1 MPKNNKKRKS
11 RRKFNQDSDVSI
23 ISSNTKEEITV
34 GPVELPSIM
43 TVGEL
48 SLIISQ
54 SNVDTIKSLMRLG
67 IMATVNETIEF
78 DVAAKVAASFEI
90 GVLKPK
96 EKESSNID
104 SKIGA
109 DDSLTEDN
117 AITRPPIITVLG
129 HVDHGK
135 TTLLDR
141 IRGESV
147 VDSEAGGITQSI
159 GAYQTLYKEKQLTF
173 IDTPGHQSFTSMRAN
188 GVQVT
193 DIVILVVAAD
203 DGVMPQT
210 IEAIDHAKA
219 AGVPMVIAINKMD
232 VPGADV
238 GRLKGQLAE
247 HDIVV
252 EDYGGDVVSVE
263 ISALKGDGID
273 SLLDSLLLVAEIE
286 ELKGNPDRFGVG
298 VVIESLV
305 EKSKGI
311 MATILVKSGTIR
323 IGDYIISGTTRGR
336 IKTMVDGFEKN
347 ILEAGPSTPVK
358 VLGLSPMPLSGD
370 QFDIVENDRT
380 AREIVASREKYS
392 RSRQESKSQTT
403 MEEVLRRVH
412 SSDAKELRLVVKT
425 GTYGSVDA
433 VNRALGQVSDSD
445 VQVKILRSAPGSV
458 SESDVMLASASD
470 AMIVG
475 FETSLDQGAKGLA
488 GNHNIVISL
497 YDVIYN
503 LVDDIR
509 NSAKSLLD
517 PSYTQ
522 SVIGH
527 ALVQEIF
534 PRGKR
539 ERIAGIRITDGTFKR
554 NSRLRVIR
562 SGEVLHEGAITSMK
576 HLSENVRELTNNF
589 EGGVM
594 IDGFHSY
601 EEQDILEAYEVITN

>member
-1 MPKNNKKRKS
+1 MPRNNKKLNR
-11 RRKFNQDSDVSI
+11 RRKFKQNSDVST
-23 ISSNTKEEITV
+23 ISSDTKQEIVV
-34 GPVELPSIM
+34 GPVELPPIM

-54 SNVDTIKSLMRLG
+54 SNVDTIKSLIRLG

-104 SKIGA
+104 SKIGV

-147 VDSEAGGITQSI
+147 VDSEAGGITQGI
-159 GAYQTLYKEKQLTF
+159 GAYQTLYKEKKITF
-173 IDTPGHQSFTSMRAN
+173 IDTPGHQAFTSMRAN

-193 DIVILVVAAD
+193 DIAILVVAAD

-210 IEAIDHAKA
+210 IEAIDHSKA

-232 VPGADV
+232 VTGADV

-273 SLLDSLLLVAEIE
+273 SLLDSLLLVAEVE
-286 ELKGNPDRFGVG
+286 ELKGNPERFGVG

-305 EKSKGI
+305 EKSKGV

-323 IGDYIISGTTRGR
+323 VGDYIISGTTRGR
-336 IKTMVDGFEKN
+336 IKTMVDGFGKN

-358 VLGLSPMPLSGD
+358 ILGLNSMPLSGD
-370 QFDIVENDRT
+370 QFDVVENDRT

-392 RSRQESKSQTT
+392 RSRQENKSQTT

-412 SSDAKELRLVVKT
+412 SSDAKELRLVIKT

-433 VNRALGQVSDSD
+433 VNRAIIQLSDSD
-445 VQVKILRSAPGSV
+445 VQVKILRSAAGSV

-475 FETSLDQGAKGLA
+475 FETSTDQGARSLA
-488 GNHNIVISL
+488 NNHNIVISL
-497 YDVIYN
+497 YDIIYN

-517 PSYTQ
+517 PSYKQ
-522 SVIGH
+522 SVTGH

-539 ERIAGIRITDGTFKR
+539 ERIAGIRITDGIFKR

-562 SGEVLHEGAITSMK
+562 SGEILHEGAITSMK
-576 HLSENVRELTNNF
+576 HLSENVRELKNNF

-601 EEQDILEAYEVITN
+601 EEQDILEAYELVTE

>member
-1 MPKNNKKRKS
+1 MAKNNKKLNR
-11 RRKFNQDSDVSI
+11 RRKFKQNSDI
-23 ISSNTKEEITV
+23 ATISSDTKQDIVV

-48 SLIISQ
+48 SSIISQ

-67 IMATVNETIEF
+67 IMATVNETVEF

-96 EKESSNID
+96 DKESSNID
-104 SKIGA
+104 SKIGV

-173 IDTPGHQSFTSMRAN
+173 IDTPGHQAFTSMRAN

-193 DIVILVVAAD
+193 DIAILVVAAD

-210 IEAIDHAKA
+210 IEAIDHSKA
-219 AGVPMVIAINKMD
+219 AGVPMVIAINKID

-286 ELKGNPDRFGVG
+286 ELKGNPERFGVG

-305 EKSKGI
+305 EKSKGV

-336 IKTMVDGFEKN
+336 IKTMVDGFGKN

-358 VLGLSPMPLSGD
+358 ILGLNSMPLSGD
-370 QFDIVENDRT
+370 QFDVVENDRT

-392 RSRQESKSQTT
+392 RSRQENKSQTT

-412 SSDAKELRLVVKT
+412 SSDAKELRLVIKT

-433 VNRALGQVSDSD
+433 VNRAIIQLSDSD
-445 VQVKILRSAPGSV
+445 VQVKILRSAAGSV

-475 FETSLDQGAKGLA
+475 FETSTDQGARNLA
-488 GNHNIVISL
+488 NNHNIVISL
-497 YDVIYN
+497 YDIIYN
-503 LVDDIR
+503 LVDDIK

-517 PSYTQ
+517 PSYKQ

-539 ERIAGIRITDGTFKR
+539 ERIAGIRITDGILKR
-554 NSRLRVIR
+554 NSRIRVIR
-562 SGEVLHEGAITSMK
+562 SGEILHEGAITSMK

-601 EEQDILEAYEVITN
+601 EEQDILEAYELVTE

>member
-1 MPKNNKKRKS
+1 MPRNNKKLNR
-11 RRKFNQDSDVSI
+11 RRKFKRNSDIST
-23 ISSNTKEEITV
+23 ISSDTKQEIVV

-104 SKIGA
+104 SKIGV

-159 GAYQTLYKEKQLTF
+159 GAYQTLYKEKKLTF
-173 IDTPGHQSFTSMRAN
+173 IDTPGHQAFTSMRAN

-193 DIVILVVAAD
+193 DIAILVVAAD

-210 IEAIDHAKA
+210 IEAIDHSKA
-219 AGVPMVIAINKMD
+219 AGVPMVIAINKID
-232 VPGADV
+232 VTGADV

-273 SLLDSLLLVAEIE
+273 SLLDSLLLVAEVE
-286 ELKGNPDRFGVG
+286 ELKGNPERFGVG

-305 EKSKGI
+305 EKSKGV
-311 MATILVKSGTIR
+311 MATVLVKSGTIR
-323 IGDYIISGTTRGR
+323 VSDYIISGTTRGR
-336 IKTMVDGFEKN
+336 IKTMVDGFGKN

-358 VLGLSPMPLSGD
+358 ILGLNSMPLSGD
-370 QFDIVENDRT
+370 QFDVVENDRT

-392 RSRQESKSQTT
+392 RSRQENKSQTT

-412 SSDAKELRLVVKT
+412 SSDAKELRLVIKT

-433 VNRALGQVSDSD
+433 VNRAIIQLSDSD
-445 VQVKILRSAPGSV
+445 VQVKILRSAAGSV

-475 FETSLDQGAKGLA
+475 FETSTDQGARNLA
-488 GNHNIVISL
+488 NNHNIVISL
-497 YDVIYN
+497 YDIIYN

-517 PSYTQ
+517 PSYKQ
-522 SVIGH
+522 SVTGH

-539 ERIAGIRITDGTFKR
+539 ERIAGIRITDGIFKR

-562 SGEVLHEGAITSMK
+562 SGEILHEGAITSMK
-576 HLSENVRELTNNF
+576 HLSENVRELANNF

-594 IDGFHSY
+594 IDGFHNY
-601 EEQDILEAYEVITN
+601 EEQDILEAYELVTE

>member
-1 MPKNNKKRKS
+1 MPKNNRRVNR
-11 RRKFNQDSDVSI
+11 RRKFKKNSDISTV
-23 ISSNTKEEITV
+23 SSNTKQEIAV
-34 GPVELPSIM
+34 GPVELPSMM

-54 SNVDTIKSLMRLG
+54 SNVDTIKSLIRLG

-96 EKESSNID
+96 EKESSNVD
-104 SKIGA
+104 SKIGV

-159 GAYQTLYKEKQLTF
+159 GAYQTLYKEKKLTF
-173 IDTPGHQSFTSMRAN
+173 IDTPGHQAFTSMRAN

-193 DIVILVVAAD
+193 DIAILVVAAD

-210 IEAIDHAKA
+210 IEAIDHSKA
-219 AGVPMVIAINKMD
+219 AGVPMVIAINKID
-232 VPGADV
+232 VTGADV

-286 ELKGNPDRFGVG
+286 ELKGNPERFGVG

-323 IGDYIISGTTRGR
+323 IGDDIISGTTRGR
-336 IKTMVDGFEKN
+336 IKTMVDGFGKN

-358 VLGLSPMPLSGD
+358 ILGLSSMPLSGD
-370 QFDIVENDRT
+370 QFDVVENDRT

-412 SSDAKELRLVVKT
+412 SSDAKELRLVIKT

-433 VNRALGQVSDSD
+433 VNRAIIQLSDSD
-445 VQVKILRSAPGSV
+445 VQVKILRSAAGSV

-475 FETSLDQGAKGLA
+475 FETSTDQGARSLA
-488 GNHNIVISL
+488 NNHNIVISL
-497 YDVIYN
+497 YDIIYN

-517 PSYTQ
+517 PSYKQ

-539 ERIAGIRITDGTFKR
+539 ERIAGIRITDGIFKR

-562 SGEVLHEGAITSMK
+562 SGEILHEGVITSMK

-601 EEQDILEAYEVITN
+601 EEQDILEAYELVTE

>member
-1 MPKNNKKRKS
+1 MPRNNKKLNK
-11 RRKFNQDSDVSI
+11 RRNFKQNSDVST
-23 ISSNTKEEITV
+23 ISSDTKQEIVV
-34 GPVELPSIM
+34 GPVELPPIM

-104 SKIGA
+104 SKIGV

-147 VDSEAGGITQSI
+147 VDSEAGGITQGI
-159 GAYQTLYKEKQLTF
+159 GAYQTLYKEKKLTF
-173 IDTPGHQSFTSMRAN
+173 IDTPGHQAFTSMRAN

-193 DIVILVVAAD
+193 DIAILVVAAD

-210 IEAIDHAKA
+210 IEAIDHSKA
-219 AGVPMVIAINKMD
+219 AGVPMVIAINKID
-232 VPGADV
+232 ATGADV

-286 ELKGNPDRFGVG
+286 ELKGNPERFGVG

-305 EKSKGI
+305 EKSKGV

-323 IGDYIISGTTRGR
+323 VGDYIISGTTRGR
-336 IKTMVDGFEKN
+336 IKTMVDGFGKN

-358 VLGLSPMPLSGD
+358 ILGLNSMPLSGD
-370 QFDIVENDRT
+370 QFDVVENDRT

-392 RSRQESKSQTT
+392 RSRQENKSQTT

-412 SSDAKELRLVVKT
+412 SSDAKELRLVIKT

-433 VNRALGQVSDSD
+433 VNRAIIQLSDSD
-445 VQVKILRSAPGSV
+445 VQVKILRSAAGSV

-475 FETSLDQGAKGLA
+475 FETSTDQGARSLA
-488 GNHNIVISL
+488 NNHNIVISL
-497 YDVIYN
+497 YDIIYN

-517 PSYTQ
+517 PSYKQ
-522 SVIGH
+522 SVTGH

-539 ERIAGIRITDGTFKR
+539 ERIAGIRITDGIFKR

-562 SGEVLHEGAITSMK
+562 SGEILHEGAITSMK
-576 HLSENVRELTNNF
+576 HLSENVRELANNF

-594 IDGFHSY
+594 IDGFHNY
-601 EEQDILEAYEVITN
+601 EEQDILEAYELVTE

>member
-1 MPKNNKKRKS
+1 MPRNNKKLNR
-11 RRKFNQDSDVSI
+11 RRKFKRNSDIST
-23 ISSNTKEEITV
+23 ISSDTKQEIVV

-96 EKESSNID
+96 DKESSNID
-104 SKIGA
+104 SKIGV

-159 GAYQTLYKEKQLTF
+159 GAYQTLYKEKKLTF
-173 IDTPGHQSFTSMRAN
+173 IDTPGHQAFTSMRAN

-193 DIVILVVAAD
+193 DIAILVVAAD

-210 IEAIDHAKA
+210 IEAIDHSKA
-219 AGVPMVIAINKMD
+219 AGVPMVIAINKID

-286 ELKGNPDRFGVG
+286 ELKGNPERFGVG

-305 EKSKGI
+305 EKSKGV
-311 MATILVKSGTIR
+311 MATVLVKSGTIR
-323 IGDYIISGTTRGR
+323 VSDYIISGTTRGR
-336 IKTMVDGFEKN
+336 IKTMVDGFGKN

-358 VLGLSPMPLSGD
+358 ILGLNSMPLSGD
-370 QFDIVENDRT
+370 QFDVVENDRT

-392 RSRQESKSQTT
+392 RSRQENKSQTT

-412 SSDAKELRLVVKT
+412 SSDAKELRLVIKT

-433 VNRALGQVSDSD
+433 VNRAIIQLSDSD
-445 VQVKILRSAPGSV
+445 VQVKILRSAAGSV

-475 FETSLDQGAKGLA
+475 FETSTDQGARNLA
-488 GNHNIVISL
+488 NNHNIVISL
-497 YDVIYN
+497 YDIIYN

-517 PSYTQ
+517 PSYKQ
-522 SVIGH
+522 SVTGH

-539 ERIAGIRITDGTFKR
+539 ERIAGIRITDGIFKR

-562 SGEVLHEGAITSMK
+562 SGEILHEGAITSMK
-576 HLSENVRELTNNF
+576 HLSENVRELANNF

-594 IDGFHSY
+594 IDGFHNY
-601 EEQDILEAYEVITN
+601 EEQDILEAYELVTE

>member
-1 MPKNNKKRKS
+1 M
-11 RRKFNQDSDVSI
+11 
-23 ISSNTKEEITV
+23 
-34 GPVELPSIM
+34 
-43 TVGEL
+43 
-48 SLIISQ
+48 
-54 SNVDTIKSLMRLG
+54 
-67 IMATVNETIEF
+67 
-78 DVAAKVAASFEI
+78 
-90 GVLKPK
+90 
-96 EKESSNID
+96 
-104 SKIGA
+104 
-109 DDSLTEDN
+109 
-117 AITRPPIITVLG
+117 
-129 HVDHGK
+129 
-135 TTLLDR
+135 
-141 IRGESV
+141 
-147 VDSEAGGITQSI
+147 
-159 GAYQTLYKEKQLTF
+159 
-173 IDTPGHQSFTSMRAN
+173 
-188 GVQVT
+188 QVT
-193 DIVILVVAAD
+193 DIAILVVAAD

-210 IEAIDHAKA
+210 IEAIDHSKA
-219 AGVPMVIAINKMD
+219 AGVPMVIAINKID
-232 VPGADV
+232 VTGADV

-286 ELKGNPDRFGVG
+286 ELKGNPERFGVG

-323 IGDYIISGTTRGR
+323 IGDDIISGTTRGR
-336 IKTMVDGFEKN
+336 IKTMVDGFGKN

-358 VLGLSPMPLSGD
+358 ILGLSSMPLSGD
-370 QFDIVENDRT
+370 QFDVVENDRT

-412 SSDAKELRLVVKT
+412 SSDAKELRLVIKT

-433 VNRALGQVSDSD
+433 VNRAIIQLSDSD
-445 VQVKILRSAPGSV
+445 VQVKILRSAAGSV

-475 FETSLDQGAKGLA
+475 FETSTDQGARSLA
-488 GNHNIVISL
+488 NNHNIVISL
-497 YDVIYN
+497 YDIIYN

-517 PSYTQ
+517 PSYKQ

-539 ERIAGIRITDGTFKR
+539 ERIAGIRITDGIFTR
-554 NSRLRVIR
+554 HSRLRVIR
-562 SGEVLHEGAITSMK
+562 SGEILHEGVITSMK

>member
-1 MPKNNKKRKS
+1 MPRNNKKLDK
-11 RRKFNQDSDVSI
+11 RRKFKQNSDVST
-23 ISSNTKEEITV
+23 ISSDTKQEIVV
-34 GPVELPSIM
+34 GPVELPPIM

-104 SKIGA
+104 SKIGV

-147 VDSEAGGITQSI
+147 VDSEAGGITQGI
-159 GAYQTLYKEKQLTF
+159 GAYQTLYKEKKLTF
-173 IDTPGHQSFTSMRAN
+173 IDTPGHQAFTSMRAN

-193 DIVILVVAAD
+193 DIAILVVAAD

-210 IEAIDHAKA
+210 IEAIDHSKA
-219 AGVPMVIAINKMD
+219 AGVPMVIAINKID
-232 VPGADV
+232 ATGADV

-286 ELKGNPDRFGVG
+286 ELKGNPERFGVG

-305 EKSKGI
+305 EKSKGV

-323 IGDYIISGTTRGR
+323 VGDYIISGTTRGR
-336 IKTMVDGFEKN
+336 IKTMVDGFGKN

-358 VLGLSPMPLSGD
+358 ILGLNSMPLSGD
-370 QFDIVENDRT
+370 QFDVVENDRT

-392 RSRQESKSQTT
+392 RSRQENKSQTT

-412 SSDAKELRLVVKT
+412 SSDAKELRLVIKT

-433 VNRALGQVSDSD
+433 VNRAIIQLSDSD
-445 VQVKILRSAPGSV
+445 VQVKILRSAAGSV

-475 FETSLDQGAKGLA
+475 FETSTDQGARSLA
-488 GNHNIVISL
+488 NNHNIVISL
-497 YDVIYN
+497 YDIIYN

-517 PSYTQ
+517 PSYKQ
-522 SVIGH
+522 SVTGH

-539 ERIAGIRITDGTFKR
+539 ERIAGIRITDGIFKR

-562 SGEVLHEGAITSMK
+562 SGEILHEGAITSMK
-576 HLSENVRELTNNF
+576 HLSENVRELANNF

-594 IDGFHSY
+594 IDGFHNY
-601 EEQDILEAYEVITN
+601 EEQDILEAYELVTE

>member
-1 MPKNNKKRKS
+1 MPKNNKKLNR
-11 RRKFNQDSDVSI
+11 RRKFKRNSDISTVS
-23 ISSNTKEEITV
+23 SDTKQEIVV
-34 GPVELPSIM
+34 GPVELPSMM

-54 SNVDTIKSLMRLG
+54 SNVDTIKSLIRLG

-96 EKESSNID
+96 EKESSNVD
-104 SKIGA
+104 SKIGV

-159 GAYQTLYKEKQLTF
+159 GAYQTLYKEKKLTF
-173 IDTPGHQSFTSMRAN
+173 IDTPGHQAFTSMRAN

-193 DIVILVVAAD
+193 DIAILVVAAD

-210 IEAIDHAKA
+210 IEAIDHSKA
-219 AGVPMVIAINKMD
+219 AGVPMVIAINKID
-232 VPGADV
+232 VTGADV

-286 ELKGNPDRFGVG
+286 ELKGNPERFGVG

-336 IKTMVDGFEKN
+336 IKTMVDGFGKN

-358 VLGLSPMPLSGD
+358 ILGLSSMPLSGD
-370 QFDIVENDRT
+370 QFDVVENDRT

-412 SSDAKELRLVVKT
+412 SSDAKELRLVIKT

-433 VNRALGQVSDSD
+433 VNRAIIQLSDSD
-445 VQVKILRSAPGSV
+445 VQVKILRSAAGSV

-475 FETSLDQGAKGLA
+475 FETSTDQGARSLA
-488 GNHNIVISL
+488 NNHNIVISL
-497 YDVIYN
+497 YDIIYN

-517 PSYTQ
+517 PSYKQ

-539 ERIAGIRITDGTFKR
+539 ERIAGIRITDGIFKR

-562 SGEVLHEGAITSMK
+562 SGETLHEGVITSMK

-594 IDGFHSY
+594 IDGFHNY
-601 EEQDILEAYEVITN
+601 EEQDILEAYELVTE

>member
-1 MPKNNKKRKS
+1 M
-11 RRKFNQDSDVSI
+11 
-23 ISSNTKEEITV
+23 

-48 SLIISQ
+48 SSIISQ

-67 IMATVNETIEF
+67 IMATVNETVEF

-96 EKESSNID
+96 DKESSNID
-104 SKIGA
+104 SKIGV

-173 IDTPGHQSFTSMRAN
+173 IDTPGHQAFTSMRAN

-193 DIVILVVAAD
+193 DIAILVVAAD

-210 IEAIDHAKA
+210 IEAIDHSKA
-219 AGVPMVIAINKMD
+219 AGVPMVIAINKID

-286 ELKGNPDRFGVG
+286 ELKGNPERFGVG

-305 EKSKGI
+305 EKSKGV

-336 IKTMVDGFEKN
+336 IKTMVDGFGKN

-358 VLGLSPMPLSGD
+358 ILGLNSMPLSGD
-370 QFDIVENDRT
+370 QFDVVENDRT

-392 RSRQESKSQTT
+392 RSRQENKSQTT

-412 SSDAKELRLVVKT
+412 SSDAKELRLVIKT

-433 VNRALGQVSDSD
+433 VNRAIIQLSDSD
-445 VQVKILRSAPGSV
+445 VQVKILRSAAGSV

-475 FETSLDQGAKGLA
+475 FETSTDQGARNLA
-488 GNHNIVISL
+488 NNHNIVISL
-497 YDVIYN
+497 YDIIYN
-503 LVDDIR
+503 LVDDIK

-517 PSYTQ
+517 PSYKQ

-539 ERIAGIRITDGTFKR
+539 ERIAGIRITDGILKR
-554 NSRLRVIR
+554 NSRIRVIR
-562 SGEVLHEGAITSMK
+562 SGEILHEGAITSMK

-601 EEQDILEAYEVITN
+601 EEQDILEAYELVTE

>member
-1 MPKNNKKRKS
+1 MPRNNKKLNR
-11 RRKFNQDSDVSI
+11 RRKFKQNSDVST
-23 ISSNTKEEITV
+23 ISSDTKQEIVV

-54 SNVDTIKSLMRLG
+54 SNVDTIKSLIRLG

-104 SKIGA
+104 SKIGV

-159 GAYQTLYKEKQLTF
+159 GAYQTLYKEKKLTF
-173 IDTPGHQSFTSMRAN
+173 IDTPGHQAFTSMRAN

-193 DIVILVVAAD
+193 DIAILVVAAD

-210 IEAIDHAKA
+210 IEAIDHSKA

-232 VPGADV
+232 VTGADV

-273 SLLDSLLLVAEIE
+273 SLLDSLLLVAEVE
-286 ELKGNPDRFGVG
+286 ELKGNPERFGVG

-305 EKSKGI
+305 EKSKGV

-323 IGDYIISGTTRGR
+323 VGDYIISGTTRGR
-336 IKTMVDGFEKN
+336 IKTMVDGFGKN

-358 VLGLSPMPLSGD
+358 ILGLNSMPLSGD
-370 QFDIVENDRT
+370 QFDVVENDRT

-392 RSRQESKSQTT
+392 RSRQENKSQTT

-412 SSDAKELRLVVKT
+412 SSDAKELRLVIKT

-433 VNRALGQVSDSD
+433 VNRAIIQLSDSD
-445 VQVKILRSAPGSV
+445 VQVKILRSAAGSV

-475 FETSLDQGAKGLA
+475 FETSTDQGARSLA
-488 GNHNIVISL
+488 NNHNIVISL
-497 YDVIYN
+497 YDIIYN

-517 PSYTQ
+517 PSYKQ
-522 SVIGH
+522 SVTGH

-539 ERIAGIRITDGTFKR
+539 ERIAGIRITDGIFKR

-562 SGEVLHEGAITSMK
+562 SGEILHEGAITSMK

-601 EEQDILEAYEVITN
+601 EEQDILEAYELVTE